1 MQQSYHVS
9 KRYLFYL
16 MVFLGLISA
25 FGPFVTDMYLPTLPA
40 MAVEFNVSA
49 SDIQGGITASLL
61 GLALGQLL
69 FGPVS
74 DKKGRKPILFLSL
87 IIFSMATVMD
97 IYSTSI
103 STFNFFR
110 FFQGV
115 GGAGGIVLS
124 RSIATDCYVEKDLG
138 RAMAI
143 IGAINGIAP
152 ILAPV
157 IGGVVAEKYG
167 WQGVF
172 WVLLLIGVSLILLT
186 IPFRESLP
194 QGQRKKEN
202 IVNVY
207 RNFILLFHDIRF
219 MKFAFVFALSNVV
232 LFSYISSAPF
242 IIQSLFGLSEKAFS
256 YIFGVNAIAI
266 VLGST
271 VSVKMPTLKINIFL
285 GSVSIILLSVISLLN
300 SLIWE
305 SFWCYE
311 ILIWF
316 ILFALGLIFPS
327 VTTLAMNQGRIA
339 IGASS
344 AIVGAAGFIAG
355 GIVAPISGLGAI
367 LFISSLVILGAGILI
382 IFFLKKLS

>member
-69 FGPVS
+69 FGPLS
-74 DKKGRKPILFLSL
+74 DKNGRKPILFWSL

-138 RAMAI
+138 RTMAI

-194 QGQRKKEN
+194 QSQRKKEN